1 MAIKVRPI
9 TREESETLDRWQRT
23 DNIVRYRRARILRLS
38 EAKWRC
44 PVIAQALGLHEET
57 VREVITAFNEGGI
70 AAIRPR
76 PRSGGRPP
84 SYTEEVAQEAE
95 DLARQDPPAEGGRAT
110 WTLDTLAQAIAARFD
125 HIDTMSRE
133 AVRRLLKMR
142 GVAYRRAKK
151 WLTSPD
157 PLYELRKSQR
167 DRLLAM
173 VRASSDGAA
182 VWLDQSWF
190 VRWPYQFWAW
200 TPEDVRLRVAQ
211 RWSEK
216 VDTVALFAA
225 LDDASQETFLRWAES
240 QPNSEET
247 TGFLEALMA
256 HHTAQDKR
264 FVVLFWDRAP
274 WHRSKHTRAW
284 IKAYNRRA
292 KREGLARLIVCQLPT
307 RSPWLMPLESIFGWI
322 KHQVLGGRPFETVAE
337 LQAAVVQSFR
347 ERVDSAKAR
356 RDRIWAT
363 VQAGVSE
370 NSRSVL

>member
-1 MAIKVRPI
+1 MAIRVRPI

-23 DNIVRYRRARILRLS
+23 DDIVRYRRARILRLS
-38 EAKWRC
+38 EAKWKC
-44 PVIAQALGLHEET
+44 PIIAQALGLHEET

-70 AAIRPR
+70 PAITPR

-84 SYTEEVAQEAE
+84 TYTEEVAQEAE
-95 DLARQDPPAEGGRAT
+95 TLARQDPPAEEGRAT
-110 WTLDTLAQAIAARFD
+110 WTLDTLAQAIAARFA
-125 HIDTMSRE
+125 HINTMSHE
-133 AVRRLLKMR
+133 AVRRLLTMR
-142 GVAYRRAKK
+142 GVSYRRAKK

-173 VRASSDGAA
+173 VRSSSDGAA

-200 TPEDVRLRVAQ
+200 TPPDKLLRVAQ

-225 LDDASQETFLRWAES
+225 LDDESQETFLGWAES

-247 TGFLEALMA
+247 VGFLEALMA
-256 HHTAQDKR
+256 HHTAHNKG

-274 WHRSKHTRAW
+274 WHRSQHTRAW
-284 IKAYNRRA
+284 IRAYNRQA
-292 KREGLARLIVCQLPT
+292 KQEGLARLIVCQLPT

-322 KHQVLGGRPFETVAE
+322 KHQVLGGRLFETVAE
-337 LQAAVVQSFR
+337 LQAAVMRAFR

-356 RDRIWAT
+356 RDYAWAT
-363 VQAGVSE
+363 GQVDASK